1 MILRSY
7 NPKHI
12 IDMKQ
17 YIKHIILAALVV
29 TSFTACEEKLN
40 SESIFEDVPVLDP
53 SSATYEFDKYLY
65 ENYQLKYNIAF
76 QYKLDDE
83 STDMDYN
90 LVPVGYEQAQI
101 VAHAIKYLWLDVY
114 DKQQGPEF
122 LKFYAPRIIN
132 VIGCPAINAAQGTET
147 LGVAEGGVKITL
159 YNMNDIDLT
168 NMPWL
173 NKYIFH
179 VMHHEFSHILHQ
191 TKSFPK
197 EYELISAGL
206 YDSQSWQYRSDA
218 EAYSLGF
225 VTPYSMS
232 EAHEDFVEVISSYI
246 TDTRETW
253 QKRGFT
259 MSADHTHIEAIDEEQ
274 EGTDIIA
281 YKINMCKDWLLEK
294 YDYELDSLRAEVQRR
309 QDALT
314 YDIVMN
320 DSYGK

>member
-1 MILRSY
+1 
-7 NPKHI
+7 
-12 IDMKQ
+12 MKQ
-17 YIKHIILAALVV
+17 IKYITFVALTALIL
-29 TSFTACEEKLN
+29 TGCEEELDPR
-40 SESIFEDVPVLDP
+40 SIFPDVPVLD
-53 SSATYEFDKYLY
+53 STSYTYEFDKYLY
-65 ENYQLKYNIAF
+65 ENYQLKYNIEF
-76 QYKLDDE
+76 KYKLDDE
-83 STDMDYN
+83 STDMNYN
-90 LVPVGYEQAQI
+90 LVPVTYEKAQI

-114 DKQQGPEF
+114 DRQQGEKF
-122 LKFYAPRIIN
+122 LKLYAPRIIN
-132 VIGCPAINAAQGTET
+132 VLGSPAINAAQGTET

-159 YNMNDIDLT
+159 YNMNGIDLE
-168 NMPWL
+168 NMAWL

-206 YDSQSWQYRSDA
+206 YDSQSWQYRGDE

-246 TDTRETW
+246 TDTREVW
-253 QKRGFT
+253 QKRGIT
-259 MSADHTHIEAIDEEQ
+259 MAEDHTHIVAIDEDQ
-274 EGTDIIA
+274 EGTSIIST
-281 YKINMCKDWLLEK
+281 KINMCKDWLLEK

-320 DSYGK
+320 DAYDK

>member
-1 MILRSY
+1 MKKVNLSIALGLFALAILCQS
-7 NPKHI
+7 
-12 IDMKQ
+12 
-17 YIKHIILAALVV
+17 
-29 TSFTACEEKLN
+29 CEEKLD
-40 SESIFEDVPVLDP
+40 SESIFKDVPVLD
-53 SSATYEFDKYLY
+53 STQYTYSFDQYLY
-65 ENYQLKYNIAF
+65 ENYVSIYNIAF
-76 QYKLDDE
+76 QYKLNDA

-101 VAHAIKYLWLDVY
+101 VAHAVKYLWLDVY
-114 DKQQGPEF
+114 AKQLGPDF
-122 LKFYAPRIIN
+122 LKLYAPRIIN

-147 LGVAEGGVKITL
+147 LGVAEGGFKITL
-159 YNMNDIDLT
+159 YNMNDINLQ
-168 NMPWL
+168 NMAWL

-206 YDSQSWQYRSDA
+206 YDSQSWQYRDDE
-218 EAYSLGF
+218 EAYRLGF

-232 EAHEDFVEVISSYI
+232 EPHEDFVEVISSYI
-246 TDTRETW
+246 TDTREVW

-259 MSADHTHIEAIDEEQ
+259 MSADHTHIVAVDEDQ
-274 EGTDIIA
+274 PGTTIINT
-281 YKINMCKDWLLEK
+281 KINMCKDWLLEK
-294 YDYELDSLRAEVQRR
+294 YDYTLDSIRAEVQRR

-320 DSYGK
+320 DTYGK

>member
-1 MILRSY
+1 
-7 NPKHI
+7 
-12 IDMKQ
+12 MKK
-17 YIKHIILAALVV
+17 YIKYIVL
-29 TSFTACEEKLN
+29 TAIVSLGMTGCKEKLDE
-40 SESIFEDVPVLDP
+40 ESIFKDVPVLD
-53 SSATYEFDKYLY
+53 STSYTYQFDKYLY

-83 STDMDYN
+83 STDMNYN
-90 LVPVGYEQAQI
+90 LVPVSYDKAQI

-114 DKQQGPEF
+114 GTQMGEEF
-122 LKFYAPRIIN
+122 LKLYAPRIIN
-132 VIGCPAINAAQGTET
+132 VLGSPAINAAQQTET

-159 YNMNDIDLT
+159 YNMNDIDLS
-168 NMPWL
+168 NMKWL

-197 EYELISAGL
+197 EYEQISAGL
-206 YDSQSWQYRSDA
+206 YDSQSWQYRSDE
-218 EAYSLGF
+218 EAYALGF

-253 QKRGFT
+253 EKRGIV
-259 MSADHTHIEAIDEEQ
+259 MAADHTHIVSFDEDNP
-274 EGTDIIA
+274 GTVIIMT
-281 YKINMCKDWLLEK
+281 KINMCKDWLSEK
-294 YDYELDSLRAEVQRR
+294 YDYTLDSLRAEVQRR

-320 DSYGK
+320 DSYDK

>member
-1 MILRSY
+1 M
-7 NPKHI
+7 
-12 IDMKQ
+12 MKQ
-17 YIKHIILAALVV
+17 IKYITFVALTALIL
-29 TSFTACEEKLN
+29 TGCEEELDPR
-40 SESIFEDVPVLDP
+40 SIFPDVPVLD
-53 SSATYEFDKYLY
+53 STSYTYEFDKYLY
-65 ENYQLKYNIAF
+65 ENYQLKYNIEF
-76 QYKLDDE
+76 KYKLDDE
-83 STDMDYN
+83 STDMNYN
-90 LVPVGYEQAQI
+90 LVPVTYEKAQI

-114 DKQQGPEF
+114 DRQQGEDF
-122 LKFYAPRIIN
+122 LKLYAPRIIN
-132 VIGCPAINAAQGTET
+132 VLGSPAINAAQGTET

-159 YNMNDIDLT
+159 YNMNGIDLE
-168 NMPWL
+168 NMAWL

-206 YDSQSWQYRSDA
+206 YDSQSWQYRGDE

-246 TDTRETW
+246 TDTREVW
-253 QKRGFT
+253 QKRGIT
-259 MSADHTHIEAIDEEQ
+259 MAEDHTHIVAIDEDQ
-274 EGTDIIA
+274 EGTSIIST
-281 YKINMCKDWLLEK
+281 KINMCKDWLLEK

-320 DSYGK
+320 DAYDK

>member
-1 MILRSY
+1 
-7 NPKHI
+7 
-12 IDMKQ
+12 MKKF
-17 YIKHIILAALVV
+17 IKHILLAAVV
-29 TSFTACEEKLN
+29 LIGFTACEEKLN
-40 SESIFEDVPVLDP
+40 PESIFADVPVLDP
-53 SSATYEFDKYLY
+53 NSATYEFDKYLY
-65 ENYQLKYNIAF
+65 EVYQRNYNISF
-76 QYKLDDE
+76 QYKLADE

-114 DKQQGPEF
+114 DKQQGPDF
-122 LKFYAPRIIN
+122 LKLYAPRVIN
-132 VIGCPAINAAQGTET
+132 VIGSPAVNAAQQTET
-147 LGVAEGGVKITL
+147 LGVAEGGIKITL
-159 YNMNDIDLT
+159 YNMNDIDLAD
-168 NMPWL
+168 MKWL

-197 EYELISAGL
+197 EYELISAGK
-206 YDSQSWQYRSDA
+206 YDSQSWQYYSDE
-218 EAYSLGF
+218 EAYRLGF

-253 QKRGFT
+253 KKRGII
-259 MSADHTHIEAIDEEQ
+259 MAADHTHIEAIDEEQ
-274 EGTDIIA
+274 EGTSTIA
-281 YKINMCKDWLLEK
+281 YKINMCKDWLYEK
-294 YDYELDSLRAEVQRR
+294 YDYTLDSLRAEVQRR

-320 DSYGK
+320 DAYGK

>member
-1 MILRSY
+1 
-7 NPKHI
+7 
-12 IDMKQ
+12 MKK
-17 YIKHIILAALVV
+17 YIKYIVL
-29 TSFTACEEKLN
+29 TAIVSLGMTGCKEKLDE
-40 SESIFEDVPVLDP
+40 ESIFKNVPVLD
-53 SSATYEFDKYLY
+53 STSYTYQFDKYLY

-83 STDMDYN
+83 STDMNYN
-90 LVPVGYEQAQI
+90 LVPVSYDKAQI

-114 DKQQGPEF
+114 GTQMGEEF
-122 LKFYAPRIIN
+122 LKLYAPRIIN
-132 VIGCPAINAAQGTET
+132 VLGSPAINAAQKTET

-159 YNMNDIDLT
+159 YNMNDIDLS
-168 NMPWL
+168 NMKWL

-197 EYELISAGL
+197 EYEQISAGL
-206 YDSQSWQYRSDA
+206 YDSQSWQYHSDE
-218 EAYSLGF
+218 EAYALGF

-253 QKRGFT
+253 EKRGIV
-259 MSADHTHIEAIDEEQ
+259 MAADHTHIESFDEDLP
-274 EGTDIIA
+274 GTVIIMT
-281 YKINMCKDWLLEK
+281 KINMCKDWLSEK
-294 YDYELDSLRAEVQRR
+294 YDYTLDSLRAEVQRR

-320 DSYGK
+320 DSYDK

>member
-1 MILRSY
+1 MTGC
-7 NPKHI
+7 K
-12 IDMKQ
+12 
-17 YIKHIILAALVV
+17 
-29 TSFTACEEKLN
+29 EKLDE
-40 SESIFEDVPVLDP
+40 ESIFKDVPVLD
-53 SSATYEFDKYLY
+53 STSYTYQFDKYLY

-83 STDMDYN
+83 STDMNYN
-90 LVPVGYEQAQI
+90 LVPVSYDKAQI

-114 DKQQGPEF
+114 GTQMGEEF
-122 LKFYAPRIIN
+122 LKLYAPRIIN
-132 VIGCPAINAAQGTET
+132 VLGSPAINAAQGTET

-159 YNMNDIDLT
+159 YNMNDIDLS
-168 NMPWL
+168 NMKWL

-197 EYELISAGL
+197 EYEQISAGL
-206 YDSQSWQYRSDA
+206 YDSQSWQYHSDE
-218 EAYSLGF
+218 EAYALGF

-253 QKRGFT
+253 EKRGIV
-259 MSADHTHIEAIDEEQ
+259 MAADHTHIESFDEDIP
-274 EGTDIIA
+274 GTVIIMT
-281 YKINMCKDWLLEK
+281 KINMCKDWLSEK
-294 YDYELDSLRAEVQRR
+294 YDYTLDSLRAEVQRR

-320 DSYGK
+320 DSYDK

>member
-1 MILRSY
+1 
-7 NPKHI
+7 
-12 IDMKQ
+12 MKK
-17 YIKHIILAALVV
+17 YIKYIVL
-29 TSFTACEEKLN
+29 TAIVSLGMTGCKEKLDE
-40 SESIFEDVPVLDP
+40 ESIFKDVPVLD
-53 SSATYEFDKYLY
+53 STSYTYQFDKYLY

-83 STDMDYN
+83 STDMNYN
-90 LVPVGYEQAQI
+90 LVPVSYDKAQI

-114 DKQQGPEF
+114 GTQMGEEF
-122 LKFYAPRIIN
+122 LKLYAPRIIN
-132 VIGCPAINAAQGTET
+132 VLGSPAINAAQQTET

-159 YNMNDIDLT
+159 YNMNDIDLS
-168 NMPWL
+168 NMKWL

-197 EYELISAGL
+197 EYEQISAGL
-206 YDSQSWQYRSDA
+206 YDSQSWQYRSDE
-218 EAYSLGF
+218 EAYALGF

-253 QKRGFT
+253 QNRGIV
-259 MSADHTHIEAIDEEQ
+259 MAADHTHIESFDEDKP
-274 EGTDIIA
+274 GTVIIMT
-281 YKINMCKDWLLEK
+281 KINMCKDWLSEK
-294 YDYELDSLRAEVQRR
+294 YDYTLDSLRAEVQRR

-320 DSYGK
+320 DSYDK

>member
-1 MILRSY
+1 
-7 NPKHI
+7 
-12 IDMKQ
+12 MKQ
-17 YIKHIILAALVV
+17 IKYITFVALTALIL
-29 TSFTACEEKLN
+29 TGCEEELDPR
-40 SESIFEDVPVLDP
+40 SIFPDVPVLD
-53 SSATYEFDKYLY
+53 STSYTYEFDKYLY
-65 ENYQLKYNIAF
+65 ENYQLKYNIEF
-76 QYKLDDE
+76 KYKLDDE
-83 STDMDYN
+83 STDMNYN
-90 LVPVGYEQAQI
+90 LVPVTYEKAQI

-114 DKQQGPEF
+114 DRQQGEDF
-122 LKFYAPRIIN
+122 LKLYAPRIIN
-132 VIGCPAINAAQGTET
+132 VLGSPAINAAQGTET

-159 YNMNDIDLT
+159 YNMNGIDLE
-168 NMPWL
+168 NMAWL

-206 YDSQSWQYRSDA
+206 YDSQSWQYRGDE

-246 TDTRETW
+246 TDTREVW
-253 QKRGFT
+253 QKRGIT
-259 MSADHTHIEAIDEEQ
+259 MAEDHTHIVAIDEDQ
-274 EGTDIIA
+274 EGTSIIST
-281 YKINMCKDWLLEK
+281 KINMCKDWLLEK

-320 DSYGK
+320 DAYDK

>member
-1 MILRSY
+1 
-7 NPKHI
+7 
-12 IDMKQ
+12 MKK
-17 YIKHIILAALVV
+17 YIKYIVLTAVV
-29 TSFTACEEKLN
+29 TLGLTACEDKLD
-40 SESIFEDVPVLDP
+40 SKSIFPEVPVLD
-53 SSATYEFDKYLY
+53 STSYTYEFDKYLY
-65 ENYQLKYNIAF
+65 EEYQLKYNIAF
-76 QYKLDDE
+76 QYKLADE
-83 STDMDYN
+83 STDMNYN
-90 LVPVGYEQAQI
+90 LVPVTYDKAQI

-114 DKQQGPEF
+114 ESQMGAEF
-122 LKFYAPRIIN
+122 LKLYAPRIIN
-132 VIGCPAINAAQGTET
+132 VLGSPAINAAQGTET

-159 YNMNDIDLT
+159 YNMNGIDLG
-168 NMPWL
+168 NMAWL
-173 NKYIFH
+173 NQYIFH

-206 YDSQSWQYRSDA
+206 YDSQSWQYRSDD

-246 TDTRETW
+246 TDTRQRW
-253 QKRGFT
+253 QDRGIT
-259 MSADHTHIEAIDEEQ
+259 MAEDHTHIVEWDEDQ
-274 EGTDIIA
+274 EGTDIIIN
-281 YKINMCKDWLLEK
+281 KINMCKDWLLEK
-294 YDYELDSLRAEVQRR
+294 YNYELDSLRAEVQRR

>member
-1 MILRSY
+1 
-7 NPKHI
+7 
-12 IDMKQ
+12 MKK
-17 YIKHIILAALVV
+17 YIKYIVL
-29 TSFTACEEKLN
+29 TAIVSLGMTGCKEKLDE
-40 SESIFEDVPVLDP
+40 ESIFKDVPVLD
-53 SSATYEFDKYLY
+53 STSYTYQFDKYLY

-83 STDMDYN
+83 STDMNYN
-90 LVPVGYEQAQI
+90 LVPVSYDKAQI

-114 DKQQGPEF
+114 GTQMGEEF
-122 LKFYAPRIIN
+122 LKLYAPRIIN
-132 VIGCPAINAAQGTET
+132 VLGSPAINAAQKTET

-159 YNMNDIDLT
+159 YNMNDIDLS
-168 NMPWL
+168 NMKWL

-197 EYELISAGL
+197 EYEQISAGL
-206 YDSQSWQYRSDA
+206 YDSQSWQYHSDE
-218 EAYSLGF
+218 EAYALGF

-253 QKRGFT
+253 EKRGIV
-259 MSADHTHIEAIDEEQ
+259 MAADHTHIESFDEDVL
-274 EGTDIIA
+274 GTVIIMT
-281 YKINMCKDWLLEK
+281 KINMCKDWLSEK
-294 YDYELDSLRAEVQRR
+294 YDYTLDSLRAEVQRR

-320 DSYGK
+320 DSYDK

>member
-1 MILRSY
+1 
-7 NPKHI
+7 
-12 IDMKQ
+12 MKK
-17 YIKHIILAALVV
+17 YIKYIVL
-29 TSFTACEEKLN
+29 TAIVSLGMTGCKEKLDE
-40 SESIFEDVPVLDP
+40 ESIFKDVPVLD
-53 SSATYEFDKYLY
+53 STSYTYQFDKYLY

-83 STDMDYN
+83 STDMNYN
-90 LVPVGYEQAQI
+90 LVPVSYDKAQI

-114 DKQQGPEF
+114 GTQMGEEF
-122 LKFYAPRIIN
+122 LKLYAPRIIN
-132 VIGCPAINAAQGTET
+132 VLGSPAINAAQKTET

-159 YNMNDIDLT
+159 YNMNDIDLS
-168 NMPWL
+168 NMKWL

-197 EYELISAGL
+197 EYEQISAGL
-206 YDSQSWQYRSDA
+206 YDSQSWQYHSDE
-218 EAYSLGF
+218 EAYALGF

-253 QKRGFT
+253 EKRGIV
-259 MSADHTHIEAIDEEQ
+259 MAADHTHIESFDEDLP
-274 EGTDIIA
+274 GTVIIMT
-281 YKINMCKDWLLEK
+281 KINMCKDWLSEK
-294 YDYELDSLRAEVQRR
+294 YDYTLDSLRAEVQRR

-320 DSYGK
+320 DSYDK

>member
-1 MILRSY
+1 
-7 NPKHI
+7 
-12 IDMKQ
+12 MKK
-17 YIKHIILAALVV
+17 YIKYIVL
-29 TSFTACEEKLN
+29 TAIVSLGMTGCKEKLDE
-40 SESIFEDVPVLDP
+40 ESIFKDVPVLD
-53 SSATYEFDKYLY
+53 STSYTYQFDKYLY

-83 STDMDYN
+83 STDMNYN
-90 LVPVGYEQAQI
+90 LVPVSYDKAQI

-114 DKQQGPEF
+114 GTQMGEEF
-122 LKFYAPRIIN
+122 LKLYAPRIIN
-132 VIGCPAINAAQGTET
+132 VLGSPAINAAQGTET

-159 YNMNDIDLT
+159 YNMNDIDLS
-168 NMPWL
+168 NMKWL

-197 EYELISAGL
+197 EYEQISAGL
-206 YDSQSWQYRSDA
+206 YDSQSWQYHSDE
-218 EAYSLGF
+218 EAYALGF

-253 QKRGFT
+253 EKRGIV
-259 MSADHTHIEAIDEEQ
+259 MAADHTHIESFDEDVP
-274 EGTDIIA
+274 GTVIIMT
-281 YKINMCKDWLLEK
+281 KINMCKDWLSEK
-294 YDYELDSLRAEVQRR
+294 YDYTLDSLRAEVQRR

-320 DSYGK
+320 DSYDK